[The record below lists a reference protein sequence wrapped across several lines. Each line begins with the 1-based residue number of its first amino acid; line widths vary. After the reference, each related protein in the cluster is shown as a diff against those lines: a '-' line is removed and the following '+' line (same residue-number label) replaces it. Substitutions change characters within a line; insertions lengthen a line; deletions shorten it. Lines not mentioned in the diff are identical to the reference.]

1 MGEPLFVLVFRVL
14 HEAHTMTVADL
25 MRKEVVTTS
34 PETPV
39 NEVATAMRDENVGSA
54 VVVEDNIPAGL
65 VTDRDIAVRV
75 AADQLDPAAMPA
87 ENIMTEDPVT
97 VDVDT
102 GVFELCSRMCEE
114 GVRRMPVVD
123 DGELAGII
131 TLDDLTVLLTGEL
144 RNLAGVIE
152 AESPPY

>member
-1 MGEPLFVLVFRVL
+1 MGEPLFALVFLVL
-14 HEAHTMTVADL
+14 HDAHTMTVADL

-87 ENIMTEDPVT
+87 ENIMTEDLVT

-102 GVFELCSRMCEE
+102 GVFELCSRMCGE
-114 GVRRMPVVD
+114 GIRRIPVVD

-131 TLDDLTVLLTGEL
+131 TPDDLTVLLTGAL